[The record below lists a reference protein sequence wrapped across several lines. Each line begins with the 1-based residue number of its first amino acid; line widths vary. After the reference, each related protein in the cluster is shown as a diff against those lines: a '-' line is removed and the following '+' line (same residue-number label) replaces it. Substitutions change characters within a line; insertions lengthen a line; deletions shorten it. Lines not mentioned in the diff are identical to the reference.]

1 MGKSTSQG
9 TVLVTGASG
18 GIGEAT
24 SLYLARRGYR
34 VLATSRELSRLGDLV
49 ERAGAESLPISGHQL
64 DINDPLSV
72 RDVVPGLISDAGPLR
87 ALVNN
92 AGYGLLGFL
101 EDLRVEELRSLFETN
116 LFAVH
121 RMTQAVLPHMRHRGQ
136 GTIVNVGSIAGQ
148 VGTPAGGAYA
158 ASKYALR
165 GLTRVLRME
174 VARFGVQVVLIE
186 PGLFRT
192 NFHQSRALGEQTLDP
207 GSPYYKWFLHI
218 RANSEANQ
226 RWAGDP
232 SRVARTIA
240 TAIKSRRPRARYP
253 VGLDARLVTL
263 ATMLLPDS
271 LLDYLVARVSLR

>member
-136 GTIVNVGSIAGQ
+136 GTIVNVGSISGQ
-148 VGTPAGGAYA
+148 VGTPAGVGVRSQQVRPQRPHPCVAYGGRPV
-158 ASKYALR
+158 R
-165 GLTRVLRME
+165 G
-174 VARFGVQVVLIE
+174 
-186 PGLFRT
+186 
-192 NFHQSRALGEQTLDP
+192 
-207 GSPYYKWFLHI
+207 
-218 RANSEANQ
+218 
-226 RWAGDP
+226 P
-232 SRVARTIA
+232 SRPYRTRSFSHRLSPEPRDGGADVGPGIA
-240 TAIKSRRPRARYP
+240 
-253 VGLDARLVTL
+253 VL
-263 ATMLLPDS
+263 
-271 LLDYLVARVSLR
+271 